1 MRVRIYQVRAALA
14 EKLPLVDPEARGV
27 PFSTQPRGSCPP
39 LLRFTI
45 LGARGAMRDA
55 RYRSLSRLFS
65 SGLT

>member
-39 LLRFTI
+39 LLRFTRYSV
-45 LGARGAMRDA
+45 LEARCAMHDIDLPLVC
-55 RYRSLSRLFS
+55 SLLA
-65 SGLT
+65 